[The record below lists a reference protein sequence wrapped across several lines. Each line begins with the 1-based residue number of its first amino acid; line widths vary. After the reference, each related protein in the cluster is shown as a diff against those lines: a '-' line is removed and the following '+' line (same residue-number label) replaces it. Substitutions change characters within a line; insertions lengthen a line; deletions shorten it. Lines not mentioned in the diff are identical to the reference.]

1 MVSFEAKEDKIIFT
15 YNYSDYINTDWI
27 RDSLKKEGYV
37 NYKST
42 FYFSVEDLYNEVL
55 SEEKKF
61 DPDKMSISDIEY
73 LPVSFVFAEKVEDY
87 FKVKKNILSDK
98 RDIYFHKDIDL
109 DLEYFVAETKI
120 SSFVRDRICLNKEI
134 LVRCKKTHL

>member
-73 LPVSFVFAEKVEDY
+73 LPVS
-87 FKVKKNILSDK
+87 
-98 RDIYFHKDIDL
+98 
-109 DLEYFVAETKI
+109 
-120 SSFVRDRICLNKEI
+120 
-134 LVRCKKTHL
+134 